1 MAGRILIVTADASHT
16 RFLEDCLRAT
26 NDGMF
31 IPRSSSRLD
40 SALEIL
46 QSDPMDA
53 ILADLSLPD
62 GRGMAVFE
70 QLLER
75 APDTPIILFAEPDD
89 EAHAI
94 DALQQGA
101 QGYLTKGRFSSAFI
115 VRLISNVVAR
125 KTMEESLFIE
135 KTRTEVT
142 LDSISDSVIT
152 TDRHGN
158 VDYLNQ
164 AAEKMTGWS
173 KEDALGRPIRE
184 VMTVIASDTHQP
196 DINPGEQVLRTGAS
210 VTRKSGV
217 ILLHRDG
224 GESTIEEYAVPIHD
238 STGKSRGA
246 VVVFHD
252 ISASKEMT
260 ERMAHL
266 AQHDFLTDLPNR
278 VLLQDRI
285 SQAIELAARR
295 GTTLAVLFLDLDNFK
310 PINDSLGHDVGDK
323 LLCAVAKRLSAC
335 VRSSDTVSRSGGD
348 EFIILV
354 QGEDRTDNTT
364 TVARKI
370 RGAFADP
377 FLISSHELHVTASI
391 GISLYPTD
399 AREAEPL
406 IKKADIAMYE
416 AKCQGGN
423 NYQFYNLD
431 MNRHV
436 MPQHVEAKLKHHQ
449 S

>member
-1 MAGRILIVTADASHT
+1 MAGRILIVTADASHAK
-16 RFLEDCLRAT
+16 FLEDCLRST
-26 NDGMF
+26 NDGVF
-31 IPRSSSRLD
+31 TPKSSTRLD

-62 GRGMAVFE
+62 ARGMAVFNR
-70 QLLER
+70 LLEH
-75 APDTPIILFAEPDD
+75 APDTPIILFAEPDE
-89 EAHAI
+89 EAHGV

-101 QGYLTKGRFSSAFI
+101 QGYLTKGRFSSSFI
-115 VRLISNVVAR
+115 VRLMSNVVAR
-125 KTMEESLFIE
+125 KTMEESLFLE
-135 KTRTEVT
+135 KIRTEIT

-152 TDRHGN
+152 TDVHGN

-173 KEDALGRPIRE
+173 KEDAQGRPIRE
-184 VMTVIASDTHQP
+184 VMVVIDSDTHQP
-196 DINPGEQVLRTGAS
+196 DTNPGEQVLRTGVS
-210 VTRKSGV
+210 VTLKSGV

-224 GESTIEEYAVPIHD
+224 GETAIEEYAVPVHD
-238 STGKSRGA
+238 SAEKLCGA

-252 ISASKEMT
+252 MSASKEMT
-260 ERMAHL
+260 EKMAHL

-310 PINDSLGHDVGDK
+310 PINDSLGHDIGDK

-354 QGEDRTDNTT
+354 QGEDRTDNTA

-370 RGAFADP
+370 RSAFANP
-377 FLISSHELHVTASI
+377 FRINGHELHVTASI
-391 GISLYPTD
+391 GISLYPND
-399 AREAEPL
+399 AREAETL

-416 AKCQGGN
+416 AKCRDGN
-423 NYQFYNLD
+423 NYQFYNLG
-431 MNRHV
+431 MNKLLT
-436 MPQHVEAKLKHHQ
+436 PQRVEE